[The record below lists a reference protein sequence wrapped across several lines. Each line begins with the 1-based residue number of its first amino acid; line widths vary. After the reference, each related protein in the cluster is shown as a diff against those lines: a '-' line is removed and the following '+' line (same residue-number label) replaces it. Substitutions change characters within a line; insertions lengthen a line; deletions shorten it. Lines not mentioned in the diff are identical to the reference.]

1 MHTVGKCIAMRRL
14 TLRAIRQT
22 PLKLRLVTNGSWC
35 IHLYTPSHNKRDVS
49 RRRTLADDSILR
61 CHWFAPL
68 AAYDLRTL
76 LALQTC
82 LVGGHFWAL
91 VVKFLNVSSRLLWL
105 RADIYIYIYKYIYIH
120 MYIYIYVYVSICM
133 CIYIYI
139 YNYIY
144 IYGINVSAHSSPAAR
159 WLDLDISERCVYG
172 VIGFLQYPMHIES
185 PHVRWTPHLHP
196 HAKSAP

>member
-1 MHTVGKCIAMRRL
+1 MHTVGKCIAMRML

-105 RADIYIYIYKYIYIH
+105 RIYMYMFPYVCVYIYIYIYL
-120 MYIYIYVYVSICM
+120 
-133 CIYIYI
+133 
-139 YNYIY
+139 YIY